1 MSANPCVLLTFCFYG
16 RSLFCLVTPV
26 SPCYVVRN
34 HNETCF
40 LIYNFLVVDF
50 FHIFATAYIAMK
62 EE

>member
-1 MSANPCVLLTFCFYG
+1 MSAKHRGLLTFCFYG
-16 RSLFCLVTPV
+16 SSLFCLVTPV
-26 SPCYVVRN
+26 SPCHAVRN

-50 FHIFATAYIAMK
+50 FHTFATAYIAMK

>member
-1 MSANPCVLLTFCFYG
+1 MSAKHRGLLTFCFYG

-26 SPCYVVRN
+26 SPCHAVRN

-50 FHIFATAYIAMK
+50 FHTFATAYIAMK

>member
-1 MSANPCVLLTFCFYG
+1 MSAKHRGLLTFCFYG
-16 RSLFCLVTPV
+16 CSLFCLVTPV
-26 SPCYVVRN
+26 SPCHAVRN